1 MRDLKKATKLELDIW
16 GTPDDLYFM
25 QHVLGELLIY
35 MQNTNRKLN
44 YSLIAK
50 DKEGPYEALGTDDTE
65 FILQIVESIV
75 STQRKME
82 DPWGGKNE

>member
-1 MRDLKKATKLELDIW
+1 MRDLKKATNLDLYIY
-16 GTPDDLYFM
+16 GTPNDIYFM

-35 MQNTNRKLN
+35 MQNTNKKLN
-44 YSLIAK
+44 YSLIAR
-50 DKEGPYEALGTDDTE
+50 DKEGAYEALGTDDTE

-75 STQRKME
+75 STKRKTE